1 MRIGAEEIGRVEVF
15 NKKDLLLP
23 EQYEAMTIRYPNA
36 VFTSTVTREG
46 INDLVSRIGLVASSQ
61 EEILELLIPYSRG
74 DMVSYAHQRCT
85 ILNEEYKDTGTLLTV
100 RAGAQAVAKLKAF
113 SCVAE

>member
-1 MRIGAEEIGRVEVF
+1 M
-15 NKKDLLLP
+15 LP

-85 ILNEEYKDTGTLLTV
+85 
-100 RAGAQAVAKLKAF
+100 
-113 SCVAE
+113 S